1 MCILSGIQIQNFVQ
15 IENEVT
21 QWNENKLS
29 MVVENE
35 KKNKNSGRV

>member
-21 QWNENKLS
+21 QWNENKSS

-35 KKNKNSGRV
+35 KKNENWGRV